1 MTAVAATEPSSDPG
15 IFTKC
20 AIFTAVVNMPQ
31 IVNIAGPL
39 ERTALNILRDIP
51 GVTAEA
57 RLGGDRRADVV
68 VRAGDVSHIVELKAQ
83 RTINAADARALID
96 HARTLPAATHLLL
109 VARTTTEEAR
119 RLLQDAGIALIDA
132 EGNMRVDLPGIFLWT
147 EGRASHA
154 TRDKQSEPP
163 VKLTGKAG
171 VAAQALLREPQ
182 RWWQVNDLAAE
193 ADISAGLAHRVLSR
207 LERDSLIQ
215 VEGTGPKR
223 IRRVSNPTALLD
235 LWAEEMHDRR
245 VNRVRAF
252 RLARDARAHAKTL
265 SALLE
270 AADITHAVTGPAG
283 AARLAPFVTS
293 VPVVDI
299 WITQA
304 IALDAAA
311 GAVDAEVVQE
321 GHNVL
326 LRQEAADA
334 PLVFRST
341 VNDVWTANPFRLY
354 LDLRKDPRRGR
365 EQADRLRDEVI
376 GF

>member
-1 MTAVAATEPSSDPG
+1 
-15 IFTKC
+15 
-20 AIFTAVVNMPQ
+20 MPQ

-39 ERTALNILRDIP
+39 EGTALSILRDIP
-51 GVTAEA
+51 GVTTEA
-57 RLGGDRRADVV
+57 RLGDGRRADVV
-68 VRAGDVSHIVELKAQ
+68 VRAGNASHIVELKAQ
-83 RTINAADARALID
+83 RTINAANARELID
-96 HARTLPAATHLLL
+96 YAHRLPNATHLLL

-119 RLLQDAGIALIDA
+119 RLLEDAGVALIDA

-147 EGRASHA
+147 EGRRTRAA
-154 TRDKQSEPP
+154 RDKQSGPP

-182 RWWQVNDLAAE
+182 RWWRVNDLATV
-193 ADISAGLAHRVLSR
+193 ADISASLAHRVLSR
-207 LERDSLIQ
+207 LERDNLIE
-215 VEGTGPKR
+215 VDGTGPKR
-223 IRRVSNPTALLD
+223 IRRVSNPAALLD
-235 LWAEEMHDRR
+235 LWAEEMHDRH
-245 VNRVRAF
+245 VKQVRAF
-252 RLARDARAHAKTL
+252 RLARDARAHAKSL
-265 SALLE
+265 SGLL
-270 AADITHAVTGPAG
+270 AAANISHAVTGPAG

-304 IALDAAA
+304 IALDVAAR
-311 GAVDAEVVQE
+311 AVDAQVVQE

-341 VNDVWTANPFRLY
+341 VDDVWTANPFRLY

-365 EQADRLRDEVI
+365 EQADRLREEVI

>member
-1 MTAVAATEPSSDPG
+1 
-15 IFTKC
+15 
-20 AIFTAVVNMPQ
+20 MPQ

-39 ERTALNILRDIP
+39 GRTALNILRDIP

-57 RLGGDRRADVV
+57 RLGGDRRADIVI
-68 VRAGDVSHIVELKAQ
+68 RAGDVSHVVEMKAK
-83 RTINAADARALID
+83 RTINAADARVLID
-96 HARTLPAATHLLL
+96 HARELPASTHLLL
-109 VARTTTEEAR
+109 VARTTTGEAR
-119 RLLQDAGIALIDA
+119 RLLEDAGVALIDA

-147 EGRASHA
+147 EGRPTHA

-182 RWWQVNDLAAE
+182 RWWQVADLAAE

-207 LERDSLIQ
+207 LERDNLIQ
-215 VEGTGPKR
+215 VEGAGPKR

-235 LWAEEMHDRR
+235 LWAEEMHDRH
-245 VNRVRAF
+245 VNQVRAF

-270 AADITHAVTGPAG
+270 AAEITHAVTGPAA

-304 IALDAAA
+304 IALDVAA

-341 VNDVWTANPFRLY
+341 VDDVWTANPFRLY

-365 EQADRLRDEVI
+365 EQADRLREEVI

>member
-1 MTAVAATEPSSDPG
+1 MTAGAATEPDSDPG
-15 IFTKC
+15 TFTKC

-68 VRAGDVSHIVELKAQ
+68 LRAGDVSHIVELKAQ

-182 RWWQVNDLAAE
+182 RCWQVNDLAAE

-245 VNRVRAF
+245 VNQVRAF

-341 VNDVWTANPFRLY
+341 VDDVWTANPFRLY